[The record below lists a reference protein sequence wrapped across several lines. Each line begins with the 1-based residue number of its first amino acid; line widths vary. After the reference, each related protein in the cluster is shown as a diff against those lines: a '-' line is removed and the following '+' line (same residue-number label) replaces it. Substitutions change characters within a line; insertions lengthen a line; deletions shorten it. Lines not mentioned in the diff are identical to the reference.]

1 MFQQHPAQQK
11 RVSKLNVRTDR
22 KKFGYVLAR
31 RSKIDPMIKVGCT
44 KPKNESLNI
53 HLVRKKMDYEYIE
66 VVFARELFKYGYN
79 EWIQI
84 QDIIDKHKGIHAQ
97 EVKLALQQ
105 LISKVN
111 NSTTKIKCAFNTL
124 KIFSMLLSS
133 ICSIFVWRVCDIKIW
148 KEDIVR

>member
-111 NSTTKIKCAFNTL
+111 NSTTKIKCAFNTFN
-124 KIFSMLLSS
+124 IFIQLPLST
-133 ICSIFVWRVCDIKIW
+133 CFIFVWSAFVIRNLNEVIM
-148 KEDIVR
+148 

>member
-1 MFQQHPAQQK
+1 
-11 RVSKLNVRTDR
+11 
-22 KKFGYVLAR
+22 
-31 RSKIDPMIKVGCT
+31 
-44 KPKNESLNI
+44 
-53 HLVRKKMDYEYIE
+53 MDYEYIE

-111 NSTTKIKCAFNTL
+111 KLNLVPSAG
-124 KIFSMLLSS
+124 SS
-133 ICSIFVWRVCDIKIW
+133 
-148 KEDIVR
+148 